1 MSLPPVARSQS
12 LFAQALDTIPGGTQ
26 LFSRRPDRYV
36 PGATPMYIERGKGG
50 RIWDVDGNEYIDFMM
65 GVGPVILGHCYDA
78 VDEAVIAQV
87 HKGNVYS
94 TNSPLEV
101 ELAAELIET
110 IPCAEMVRFGKCGG
124 EIDAVAVRI
133 ARGYTG
139 RDKVAF
145 CGYHGW
151 HDWYLA
157 ANLGDDSTLD
167 GHLMPGLDVRGVPKA
182 LRGTIFP
189 FEYNNADSLRALFD
203 AHPGEIGCVIM
214 EPMRSGAPE
223 PGFLESV
230 RDLAHERGAVL
241 VFDEVITGFRVAL
254 GGAQE
259 FTGVTPDLATFAKA
273 MSNGYPLA
281 AVCGRREVMETVS
294 SMFISSTYWSEATG
308 LAAGL
313 ATIRELRAKDALK
326 RIWATGERLQAGMND
341 LAVKHGLDLAVKGLP
356 PVQKLDVHCED
367 AHLKRQIITV
377 YIQELLRRSILT
389 GAVTYICY
397 QHTDADIE
405 TMLAACDEAFGVIAK
420 GLAEN
425 NLPSLI
431 EAGEYGG
438 DFRRFV

>member
-1 MSLPPVARSQS
+1 
-12 LFAQALDTIPGGTQ
+12 
-26 LFSRRPDRYV
+26 
-36 PGATPMYIERGKGG
+36 
-50 RIWDVDGNEYIDFMM
+50 
-65 GVGPVILGHCYDA
+65 
-78 VDEAVIAQV
+78 
-87 HKGNVYS
+87 
-94 TNSPLEV
+94 
-101 ELAAELIET
+101 
-110 IPCAEMVRFGKCGG
+110 
-124 EIDAVAVRI
+124 
-133 ARGYTG
+133 
-139 RDKVAF
+139 
-145 CGYHGW
+145 
-151 HDWYLA
+151 
-157 ANLGDDSTLD
+157 
-167 GHLMPGLDVRGVPKA
+167 
-182 LRGTIFP
+182 
-189 FEYNNADSLRALFD
+189 
-203 AHPGEIGCVIM
+203 
-214 EPMRSGAPE
+214 
-223 PGFLESV
+223 
-230 RDLAHERGAVL
+230 
-241 VFDEVITGFRVAL
+241 
-254 GGAQE
+254 
-259 FTGVTPDLATFAKA
+259 
-273 MSNGYPLA
+273 
-281 AVCGRREVMETVS
+281 METVS